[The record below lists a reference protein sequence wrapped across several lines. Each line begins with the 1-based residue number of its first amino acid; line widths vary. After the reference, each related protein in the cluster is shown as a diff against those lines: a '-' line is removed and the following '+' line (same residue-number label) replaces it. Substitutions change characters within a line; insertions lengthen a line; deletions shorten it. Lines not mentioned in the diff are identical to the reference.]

1 MSSGFVHS
9 GKKTSSKRVYSGLG
23 NWAAPLPKD
32 ESPGMIV
39 FDPNVPERN
48 PEWPTDDDDSGSR
61 TRDDRRDT
69 DGGGHR
75 YPDRDD
81 PGGDERDG
89 DTDHPNDDGG
99 NGCTGIL
106 GCRDDDGGSDGG
118 SNDGGDSDGGSDEGD
133 SNGGGSNGGG
143 SDDGGSDDG
152 GSNDGDSNSG
162 GSSDDGSNSSG
173 SNGGGY
179 TPTTQNPGSPA
190 GIDMSALQAFYNDN
204 KVAVWSGGGVLALLL
219 LLK

>member
-9 GKKTSSKRVYSGLG
+9 GQKTSSKRVHDGLG
-23 NWAAPLPKD
+23 YLQQPRHID
-32 ESPGMIV
+32 ERPGMIV
-39 FDPNVPERN
+39 FDPNAPEGN

-81 PGGDERDG
+81 PGGDDRDG

-118 SNDGGDSDGGSDEGD
+118 GDSDPTGDGNGNGGSNGGND
-133 SNGGGSNGGG
+133 SGGSNGGG
-143 SDDGGSDDG
+143 
-152 GSNDGDSNSG
+152 
-162 GSSDDGSNSSG
+162 
-173 SNGGGY
+173 NGGGA
-179 TPTTQNPGSPA
+179 TGGGGTQMPVGV
-190 GIDMSALQAFYNDN
+190 DLSAMKAFYNDN